1 MDHVTRLFI
10 AYDFGVNRCTVNG
23 FDILMLICK
32 QTARHNIS
40 KLARFLFR
48 SRNAYCISQ
57 SSGSICLNSCCAA
70 SIWAVFKKPCWLM
83 INGIVLLK
91 LGNIK
96 IHGNLDQPAV
106 FFGREKKRI
115 QTTMIFGCGNPHY
128 VDTEVPCFATINLYF
143 WCSSECVIMDGFLP
157 RPAP

>member
-23 FDILMLICK
+23 FDILMVICK

-115 QTTMIFGCGNPHY
+115 QTTRFLDVEIP
-128 VDTEVPCFATINLYF
+128 
-143 WCSSECVIMDGFLP
+143 IMLILKSHVLP
-157 RPAP
+157 QLIYISDVLVNV